1 MIELFII
8 SMRGSFIIK
17 KGGMV
22 DMRNKNL
29 EDKLR
34 WTKLMANVKEY
45 FYIVFGTF
53 VMSVA
58 VLMSFD
64 AVEVVVGG
72 VTGLAIIFKKLFG
85 VPMWVI
91 NAGVNLPLFM
101 IGFKILDRQS
111 FVRTLVANVCLTVFL
126 AVIPVF
132 DIMTGDL
139 LVDIILGS
147 VLMGSGLGLVFR
159 AYASSGG
166 TDLMASLINH
176 KIKYLS
182 VPKIMAVI
190 DGLIVLVGVG
200 VFGLSKG
207 IYALIAIFIVTRVS
221 DGIVEGPGRA
231 KLLYIISSSP
241 DDISDYVMNV
251 IGRGAT
257 RVEVTGAFTENKK
270 NMLMCVVSSRE
281 MVKIK
286 QKTYQIDPNAICF
299 VGDIR
304 EAFGEGFTSFRG

>member
-1 MIELFII
+1 MNR
-8 SMRGSFIIK
+8 SVS
-17 KGGMV
+17 
-22 DMRNKNL
+22 
-29 EDKLR
+29 EDKLK
-34 WTKLMANVKEY
+34 WAKFWGNVREY
-45 FYIVFGTF
+45 IYIVFGTF

-64 AVEVVVGG
+64 AAEVVVGG
-72 VTGLAIIFKKLFG
+72 ATGLAIIFKSLFG
-85 VPMWVI
+85 IPMWII
-91 NAGVNLPLFM
+91 NAGVNLPLFI

-111 FVRTLVANVCLTVFL
+111 FVRTLVANICLTIFL
-126 AVIPVF
+126 AVIPVYN
-132 DIMTGDL
+132 ILTGDL

-147 VLMGSGLGLVFR
+147 VLMGVGLGFVFR

-176 KIKYLS
+176 KIRYFS

-190 DGLIVLVGVG
+190 DGLIVFAGVG

-207 IYALIAIFIVTRVS
+207 IYALIAIFIVTKVS
-221 DGIVEGPGRA
+221 DSIVEGPGRA
-231 KLLYIISSSP
+231 KLLYIISSSS
-241 DDISDYVMNV
+241 DDISDYIINV

-257 RVEVTGAFTENKK
+257 RVEVTGAFTEKKK

>member
-1 MIELFII
+1 MKNIT
-8 SMRGSFIIK
+8 MDK
-17 KGGMV
+17 KLV
-22 DMRNKNL
+22 WKRIVKNI
-29 EDKLR
+29 
-34 WTKLMANVKEY
+34 KEY
-45 FYIVFGTF
+45 LYIIFGTF
-53 VMSVA
+53 IMSIA

-64 AVEVVVGG
+64 ATEVVVGG
-72 VTGLAIIFKKLFG
+72 VTGLAIIFKNLFG
-85 VPMWVI
+85 IPMWVI
-91 NAGVNLPLFM
+91 NAGVNLPLFI
-101 IGFKILDRQS
+101 IGFKVLDKQV
-111 FVRTLVANVCLTVFL
+111 FVRTLVANLCLTLFL
-126 AVIPVF
+126 AVIPVYN
-132 DIMTGDL
+132 ILTGDL

-147 VLMGSGLGLVFR
+147 VLMGGGLGFVFR

-166 TDLMASLINH
+166 TDLMASLVNH
-176 KIKYLS
+176 KIKYFS

-190 DGLIVLVGVG
+190 DGIIVFMGIG

-221 DGIVEGPGRA
+221 DSIVEGPGRA

-241 DDISDYVMNV
+241 DDISNYIMNV

-257 RVEVTGAFTENKK
+257 RVEVTGAFTKNKK

-286 QKTYQIDPNAICF
+286 QKTYQIDANAMCF

-304 EAFGEGFTSFRG
+304 EAFGEGFTSFKG

>member
-1 MIELFII
+1 MRENAINELKEKELKK
-8 SMRGSFIIK
+8 IK
-17 KGGMV
+17 
-22 DMRNKNL
+22 L
-29 EDKLR
+29 L
-34 WTKLMANVKEY
+34 TTVKEY
-45 FYIVFGTF
+45 IYIIFGTL

-58 VLMSFD
+58 VLMCFD
-64 AVEVVVGG
+64 ATEVVVGG
-72 VTGLAIIFKKLFG
+72 VTGLAIIFKSLFG
-85 VPMWVI
+85 IPMWVV
-91 NAGVNLPLFM
+91 NAGVNLPLFI

-111 FVRTLVANVCLTVFL
+111 FVRTLVANVFLTIFL
-126 AVIPVF
+126 AAVPVYN
-132 DIMTGDL
+132 ILTGDL

-147 VLMGSGLGLVFR
+147 VLMGGGLGFVFR

-176 KIKYLS
+176 RIKYLS
-182 VPKIMAVI
+182 VPKIMAII
-190 DGLIVLVGVG
+190 DGIIVLAGVG

-207 IYALIAIFIVTRVS
+207 IYAIIAIFIVTKVS

-231 KLLYIISSSP
+231 KLLYIISSRP
-241 DDISDYVMNV
+241 EDISEYIINEVH
-251 IGRGAT
+251 RGAT

-286 QKTYQIDPNAICF
+286 HKTYQIDPSAICF

-304 EAFGEGFTSFRG
+304 EAFGEGFTRYRG

>member
-1 MIELFII
+1 
-8 SMRGSFIIK
+8 MRGSFIVDD
-17 KGGMV
+17 GGFD
-22 DMRNKNL
+22 DMEKITM
-29 EDKLR
+29 DSKLVLKR
-34 WTKLMANVKEY
+34 IMGNVKEY
-45 FYIVFGTF
+45 LYIIFGTF
-53 VMSVA
+53 VMSIA

-64 AVEVVVGG
+64 ATEVVVGG
-72 VTGLAIIFKKLFG
+72 VTGLAIIFKNLFG
-85 VPMWVI
+85 IPMWVI
-91 NAGVNLPLFM
+91 NAGVNLPLFI

-111 FVRTLVANVCLTVFL
+111 FVRTLVANLCLTIFL
-126 AVIPVF
+126 AVIPVYN
-132 DIMTGDL
+132 ILTGDL

-147 VLMGSGLGLVFR
+147 VLMGGGLGFVFR

-176 KIKYLS
+176 KIKYFS

-190 DGLIVLVGVG
+190 DGVIVFVGVG

-207 IYALIAIFIVTRVS
+207 IYALIAIFIVTKVS
-221 DGIVEGPGRA
+221 DSIVEGPGRA

-241 DDISDYVMNV
+241 DDISNYIINV

>member
-1 MIELFII
+1 MEK
-8 SMRGSFIIK
+8 IIK
-17 KGGMV
+17 
-22 DMRNKNL
+22 
-29 EDKLR
+29 DK
-34 WTKLMANVKEY
+34 KLTRIKILGNIKEY
-45 FYIVFGTF
+45 LYIIFGTF
-53 VMSVA
+53 VMSIA
-58 VLMSFD
+58 VLMCFD
-64 AVEVVVGG
+64 AAEVVVGG
-72 VTGLAIIFKKLFG
+72 VTGLAIIFKKLFS
-85 VPMWVI
+85 VPMWVV
-91 NAGVNLPLFM
+91 NAGVNLPLFI

-111 FVRTLVANVCLTVFL
+111 FVRTLIANLCLTLFL
-126 AVIPVF
+126 AVIPVY
-132 DIMTGDL
+132 DILTGDL

-147 VLMGSGLGLVFR
+147 VLMGGGLGFVFR

-176 KIKYLS
+176 KVKYFS

-190 DGLIVLVGVG
+190 DGLIVIAGVG

-207 IYALIAIFIVTRVS
+207 IYALIAIFIVTKVS
-221 DGIVEGPGRA
+221 DSIVEGPGRA
-231 KLLYIISSSP
+231 KLLYIISSSS
-241 DDISDYVMNV
+241 DDISNYVINV

-304 EAFGEGFTSFRG
+304 EALGEGFTSFRD

>member
-1 MIELFII
+1 MKNIT
-8 SMRGSFIIK
+8 MDK
-17 KGGMV
+17 KLV
-22 DMRNKNL
+22 WKRIVENI
-29 EDKLR
+29 
-34 WTKLMANVKEY
+34 KEY
-45 FYIVFGTF
+45 LYIIFGTF
-53 VMSVA
+53 IMSIA

-64 AVEVVVGG
+64 ATEVVVGG
-72 VTGLAIIFKKLFG
+72 VTGLAIIFKNLFG
-85 VPMWVI
+85 IPMWVI
-91 NAGVNLPLFM
+91 NAGVNLPLFI
-101 IGFKILDRQS
+101 IGFKVLDKQV
-111 FVRTLVANVCLTVFL
+111 FVRTLVANLCLTLFL
-126 AVIPVF
+126 AVIPVYN
-132 DIMTGDL
+132 ILTGDL

-147 VLMGSGLGLVFR
+147 VLMGGGLGFVFR

-166 TDLMASLINH
+166 TDLMASLVNH
-176 KIKYLS
+176 KIKYFS

-190 DGLIVLVGVG
+190 DGIIVFMGIG

-221 DGIVEGPGRA
+221 DSIVEGPGRA

-241 DDISDYVMNV
+241 DDISNYIMNV

-257 RVEVTGAFTENKK
+257 RVEVTGAFTKNKK

-286 QKTYQIDPNAICF
+286 QKTYQIDANAMCF

-304 EAFGEGFTSFRG
+304 EAFGEGFTSFKG

>member
-1 MIELFII
+1 MGNV
-8 SMRGSFIIK
+8 GSQ
-17 KGGMV
+17 
-22 DMRNKNL
+22 KNL
-29 EDKLR
+29 EKV
-34 WTKLMANVKEY
+34 KIIGNIKEY
-45 FYIVFGTF
+45 IYIIFGTF

-58 VLMSFD
+58 VLMCFD
-64 AVEVVVGG
+64 AAEVVVGG
-72 VTGLAIIFKKLFG
+72 VTGLAIIFKNLFG
-85 VPMWVI
+85 VPMWVV
-91 NAGVNLPLFM
+91 NGGVNLPLFI
-101 IGFKILDRQS
+101 IGFKILDKQS
-111 FVRTLVANVCLTVFL
+111 FVRTLVANVFLTVFL
-126 AVIPVF
+126 AVIPVYN
-132 DIMTGDL
+132 ILTGDL

-147 VLMGSGLGLVFR
+147 VLMGAGLGFVFR

-176 KIKYLS
+176 KLRYFS
-182 VPKIMAVI
+182 VPKIMAAI
-190 DGLIVLVGVG
+190 DGVIVVAGVG

-207 IYALIAIFIVTRVS
+207 IYALIAIFIVTKVS
-221 DGIVEGPGRA
+221 DSIVEGPGRA
-231 KLLYIISSSP
+231 KLLYIISSNP
-241 DDISDYVMNV
+241 DDITQYVMNV
-251 IGRGAT
+251 IGRGVT